1 MKDRKKISL
10 LLKSEGKAHF
20 CCLKMKIKRLNLPL
34 DNMKKI

>member
-1 MKDRKKISL
+1 MKDLKKISL
-10 LLKSEGKAHF
+10 LLKPEGKAHF